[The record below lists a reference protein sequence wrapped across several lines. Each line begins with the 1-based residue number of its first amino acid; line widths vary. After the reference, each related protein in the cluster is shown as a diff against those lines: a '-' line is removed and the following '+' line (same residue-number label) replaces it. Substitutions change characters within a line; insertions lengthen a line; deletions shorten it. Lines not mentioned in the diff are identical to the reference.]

1 MISAKRVQCLP
12 ELGWVFITGSAT
24 CHQVGAAADL
34 IASLQTQN
42 KAERRCITQSQ
53 ELDQLNGI
61 LENALDS
68 RHKNGHPDLPEDH
81 ETRSLQPPLFSAD
94 ILEAIDGLAL
104 EQPTFSPQEVW
115 VHIHKEFF
123 QSPGRIT
130 SGYPDPLKQR
140 FVQLPGVLAAYIH
153 QLAAANR
160 SQWPAEKL
168 RAAISWHYTKA
179 EMLAGGHPHDRWVVD
194 TAADGTLTP
203 RGNPAKTAIISQILA
218 GLSKVNKRERTPK
231 RASPMSLSMLSK
243 IIAFLESDPM
253 FNETMRLWVSAVCS
267 LAFYGMCRINE
278 VLPMK
283 KGDIQLGLRRKARMT
298 GAAIRFGCFTI
309 RDRKTDHDPLASRTY
324 SLHLLPKEE
333 KTAEALTYLSRW
345 SHHAQTELHHRW
357 SSDDYAFPSL
367 TKIPRGGAKRQRC
380 AGNGGRVPFAKVG
393 IKWGTPMKDSNFT
406 QVLNIVAAAAGINR
420 SVLGD
425 EIWFT
430 SHCFRRG
437 GAQYRFMFAPEKRNW
452 SLKLVKWWV
461 GWAPSEKAETVTRY
475 LLDDV
480 MDREVNRLGDSL
492 APDADACITAASLD
506 GLQNID
512 YGRTYSD
519 ADDDPQF
526 NPTYAAPDEVP
537 PALHPST
544 IAELKDGLLEG
555 LRGMVQGVGCGQNDT
570 QETEDGE
577 HAEDAIATCE
587 GTVEETT
594 RLVSELPDAKSW
606 RDYVHQY
613 WHPNRAC
620 HQYRAGV
627 GMPPHERKIH
637 RSRLSRMKIIA
648 EFIRA
653 EYDDDQD
660 LFEKDFGGRVQG
672 ELTVNKILAAIRA
685 SRRDVPAVVL

>member
-1 MISAKRVQCLP
+1 MELP
-12 ELGWVFITGSAT
+12 ETSLLYQAAL
-24 CHQVGAAADL
+24 AAAKFADQRL
-34 IASLQTQN
+34 ESRTRTDYNGSL
-42 KAERRCITQSQ
+42 RRNAAFCIS
-53 ELDQLNGI
+53 E
-61 LENALDS
+61 
-68 RHKNGHPDLPEDH
+68 
-81 ETRSLQPPLFSAD
+81 
-94 ILEAIDGLAL
+94 
-104 EQPTFSPQEVW
+104 
-115 VHIHKEFF
+115 
-123 QSPGRIT
+123 
-130 SGYPDPLKQR
+130 GYPDPLKQR
-140 FVQLPGVLAAYIH
+140 FVQLPG
-153 QLAAANR
+153 
-160 SQWPAEKL
+160 
-168 RAAISWHYTKA
+168 
-179 EMLAGGHPHDRWVVD
+179 MLAGGHPHDRWVAD

-203 RGNPAKTAIISQILA
+203 RGNPAKSATISQILA
-218 GLSKVNKRERTPK
+218 GLSNVKKRERTPK

-253 FNETMRLWVSAVCS
+253 FNKTMRLWVSAVCS

-278 VLPMK
+278 VLLMK
-283 KGDIQLGLRRKARMT
+283 KGDIQLELRRT
-298 GAAIRFGCFTI
+298 
-309 RDRKTDHDPLASRTY
+309 RTY

-333 KTAEALTYLSRW
+333 KAAEALTYLSRW
-345 SHHAQTELHHRW
+345 FHNAQTELHHRW

-393 IKWGTPMKDSNFT
+393 IKWGTQMKDTNFT
-406 QVLNIVAAAAGINR
+406 QVLNIVAAAAGMKR

-430 SHCFRRG
+430 SHCFDRG
-437 GAQYRFMFAPEKRNW
+437 GAQYRFMFAPEKRRW
-452 SLKLVKWWV
+452 SLKLVKWWAGWA

-480 MDREVNRLGDSL
+480 MDREENQLGDSL

-506 GLQNID
+506 GLQDID

-519 ADDDPQF
+519 ADDDPQL

-544 IAELKDGLLEG
+544 IAELKDTLLEG
-555 LRGMVQGVGCGQNDT
+555 LRGMIQGVGCGKNDT

-577 HAEDAIATCE
+577 HAEDTIATCD
-587 GTVEETT
+587 GTVVETAH
-594 RLVSELPDAKSW
+594 LVSELPDAKSW

-613 WHPNRAC
+613 WHPNPAC

-627 GMPPHERKIH
+627 GMLPHERKIH

-653 EYDDDQD
+653 EYDDGQD
-660 LFEKDFGGRVQG
+660 FQEGFRWPCPGRVDGQQDTCCDSS
-672 ELTVNKILAAIRA
+672 E
-685 SRRDVPAVVL
+685 